1 MDNSTTIGLDPGI
14 TITTSTLV
22 PDNTFYIYGSSGSV
36 GQPGYIG
43 PAGVTGIAGTSTTIP
58 YVTWSGL
65 YSIFPPVE
73 IKFGFIIK
81 FKRSAAKLD
90 KSWTDDLQP
99 KEESK
104 LKRIL

>member
-22 PDNTFYIYGSSGSV
+22 PYTTFYVYGNSSINSSG
-36 GQPGYIG
+36 
-43 PAGVTGIAGTSTTIP
+43 VTYTTSASTTGTSSYIT
-58 YVTWSGL
+58 YSGMINPTFDWFK
-65 YSIFPPVE
+65 SE
-73 IKFGFIIK
+73 IRFGFIIK
-81 FKRSAAKLD
+81 FKRSTAKIE